1 MSIYLVIF
9 RDIIM
14 LFKEK
19 GYDEFLTQQI
29 QQGKKE
35 FATRQGIPFEQVKAQ
50 IHQTIE
56 KSAKNLIEQ
65 DIQFAHR

>member
-1 MSIYLVIF
+1 
-9 RDIIM
+9 M

-35 FATRQGIPFEQVKAQ
+35 LATGHGVAFEQVKAQ
-50 IHQTIE
+50 VHKTIE
-56 KSAKNLIEQ
+56 KATKNLIEQ
-65 DIQFAHR
+65 EILFAHR